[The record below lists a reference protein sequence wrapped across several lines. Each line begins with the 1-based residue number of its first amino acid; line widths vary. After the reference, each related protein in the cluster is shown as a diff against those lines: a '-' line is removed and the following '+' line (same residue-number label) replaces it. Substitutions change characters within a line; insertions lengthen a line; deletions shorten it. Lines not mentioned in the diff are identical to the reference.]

1 MYTLIIMSASLAS
14 ARKRRAP
21 AANAPTPS
29 TPTPSQQSQQAGFTL
44 PQVITLIDK
53 RLITLEQF
61 MKSQE
66 ESATLHGKISNE
78 LKPQN
83 VSVSKEL
90 PSNINEIV
98 EEFNSR
104 YVILAEEID
113 NLKNIVL
120 NLQSYTMEVNKTLM
134 EERVRV
140 LSEVDNVRNIKID
153 EKSENSQTLP
163 SNNIV
168 EYLEEITEELKNT

>member
-21 AANAPTPS
+21 AANDPTPS

>member
-1 MYTLIIMSASLAS
+1 MSASLAS

-21 AANAPTPS
+21 AANAP
-29 TPTPSQQSQQAGFTL
+29 PTSSASQQNQTGGFTL

-53 RLITLEQF
+53 RLITLEEF
-61 MKSQE
+61 MKSQQQNV
-66 ESATLHGKISNE
+66 LNNQVNHE

-90 PSNINEIV
+90 PSNINDIV

-104 YVILAEEID
+104 YVMLAEEID

-153 EKSENSQTLP
+153 EKSENGQTLP